1 MLVIFI
7 RVLPVSEGS
16 SPAPLYVP
24 RYAEEIK
31 ASFKGAGYDRF
42 GSPINR
48 RDRDAEAP
56 PSLGVEYTFIG
67 AITFSIL
74 LTSSQQEGMVET
86 SGGPIEIGLFK
97 KALSL

>member
-1 MLVIFI
+1 MLLIFI
-7 RVLPVSEGS
+7 RVLSFSEVP
-16 SPAPLYVP
+16 SPAPLYIP

-48 RDRDAEAP
+48 RDRDAKAP

-74 LTSSQQEGMVET
+74 LTPSQQEGMVET
-86 SGGPIEIGLFK
+86 SGRPIEIGLFK